1 MTPSNAYERFTK
13 IVLSLLIV
21 VWLLLVLS
29 GCQKNSV
36 RPATQPMPPWV
47 ICDAQPLSPIP
58 VVPEWPEI
66 DQWAVTMM
74 QLYEIAAIRL
84 QATNECLANLRNQGV
99 IR

>member
-13 IVLSLLIV
+13 IVLSLLIA
-21 VWLLLVLS
+21 LLLSLGLS
-29 GCQKNSV
+29 ACQTNSM
-36 RPATQPMPPWV
+36 RPENLPTKPSVP
-47 ICDAQPLSPIP
+47 CDAQPLSPIP